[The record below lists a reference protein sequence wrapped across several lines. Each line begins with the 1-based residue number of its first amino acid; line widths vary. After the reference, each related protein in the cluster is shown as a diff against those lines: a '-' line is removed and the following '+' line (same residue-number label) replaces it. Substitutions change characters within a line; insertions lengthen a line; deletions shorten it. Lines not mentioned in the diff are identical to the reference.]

1 MNSEDKNNLPKH
13 MPIDMAYAPEQN
25 PYERKRVIHTHQNED
40 EEHKLAQHSL
50 SPEKLGLVG
59 YVKDVAGFVKDA
71 VQERRRSNSVSS
83 IEDKQESPKASEEKP
98 RRRSLQP
105 SPSQQSQQQHSAF
118 SDAVTGLFPGVNT
131 IGDVNASGCTHADE
145 LRNQMMHI
153 NDNKLL

>member
-1 MNSEDKNNLPKH
+1 MNSEDKSNLPKH

-25 PYERKRVIHTHQNED
+25 PYGRTRVIHTPPNGD
-40 EEHKLAQHSL
+40 EEQHKLAQHSL

-83 IEDKQESPKASEEKP
+83 IEDKQESPKSTEEKP

-105 SPSQQSQQQHSAF
+105 PQPPQQQHSAF
-118 SDAVTGLFPGVNT
+118 SDAVTGLFPGVHT

-145 LRNQMMHI
+145 LRNQMMHVH
-153 NDNKLL
+153 DNKLL